1 MVKAGSFEARVV
13 QIEMRNA
20 RVEADKAWET
30 GFFRR
35 ALITIG
41 TYLFSALFL
50 VTINAPNPLLS
61 ALVPA
66 AAFVFSTLSLPP
78 LKEWWLSRR
87 HT

>member
-1 MVKAGSFEARVV
+1 MEKADNPSERVARIEA
-13 QIEMRNA
+13 RNA

-30 GFFRR
+30 SFSRR
-35 ALITIG
+35 ALITLG

-78 LKEWWLSRR
+78 LKAWWLKRR
-87 HT
+87 YP